1 MTEPVDYPAHE
12 TALEKPLVAP
22 AQGAVDAT
30 FNAFTNGDVADVE
43 HRLRRE
49 LVDAGV
55 EDLPDEWVEEVA
67 RRIASAEP
75 VVVEVDEH
83 SPPQ

>member
-1 MTEPVDYPAHE
+1 
-12 TALEKPLVAP
+12 
-22 AQGAVDAT
+22 
-30 FNAFTNGDVADVE
+30 VADVE